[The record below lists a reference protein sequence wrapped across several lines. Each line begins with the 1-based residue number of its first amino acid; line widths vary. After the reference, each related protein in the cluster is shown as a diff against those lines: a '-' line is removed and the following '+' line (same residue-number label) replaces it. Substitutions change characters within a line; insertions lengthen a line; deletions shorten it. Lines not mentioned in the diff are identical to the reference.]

1 MATGATNRSAAPFA
15 GPIAYVE
22 SGLAALFITTT
33 LAFFVI
39 YSYTGALQ
47 PFGTLS
53 DLFGA
58 LFSLILL
65 PVVLGMQRAGWFL
78 DRRTEL
84 FASVLGMIAGISGF
98 IGGAS
103 DLWQELGGM
112 RLGRWEPTGG
122 LGVLDLGLVGFVG
135 LIAWCLACGFL
146 LRRAAIPNALAWG
159 IVGAS
164 WLGLPAWFAWI
175 GRNFLRAEIV
185 RGAATLAH

>member
-1 MATGATNRSAAPFA
+1 MATGAPKRSAALFA

-22 SGLAALFITTT
+22 SGLALLFIATT
-33 LAFFVI
+33 LAFFII

-58 LFSLILL
+58 LFSFVLL
-65 PVVLGMQRAGWFL
+65 PVVIGMQRAGWFL
-78 DRRTEL
+78 NRRTEL
-84 FASVLGMIAGISGF
+84 FASALGMIAGISGF

-103 DLWQELGGM
+103 DLWQEVGGA

-122 LGVLDLGLVGFVG
+122 FGLLDLGLVGFVA
-135 LIAWCLACGFL
+135 LVAWCLACGL
-146 LRRAAIPNALAWG
+146 LLKRAAVPNALAWG
-159 IVGAS
+159 IVGAT

-175 GRNFLRAEIV
+175 GRNILQGEVVRRA
-185 RGAATLAH
+185 ANPAH